1 MRHKTLLA
9 IVCATVMV
17 AGVLA
22 GVELRAQAA
31 LPEGAAL
38 VDGYVKATGGRA
50 AFDRLTTRVAK
61 ARTDVTGAN
70 VSMAVTMWAARPNR
84 ALTIVESDLLGRI
97 ERGFDD
103 TVGWELSTTGGPRV
117 LEGNELDDAARDN
130 VFDGL
135 VSWRDWVAKL
145 ETQGPAVVDGRP
157 AWKVLLT
164 PKVGSARTYYFDQA
178 SALVVEVETIV
189 RTSAGDVPVA
199 VFASDYRDVRGVLL
213 PYRLRQVA
221 AGRELVTTFDSITH
235 NVEIP
240 AGRFDLPKEV
250 LALVPKK

>member
-1 MRHKTLLA
+1 MRQKTLSA
-9 IVCATVMV
+9 FVWATVTA

-22 GVELRAQAA
+22 GVEVRAQAA
-31 LPEGAAL
+31 PPEGASL
-38 VDGYVKATGGRA
+38 LDGHVKASGGRA

-70 VSMAVTMWAARPNR
+70 VSMAATMWAARPNR
-84 ALTIVESDLLGRI
+84 ALTVVESDLVGRI
-97 ERGFDD
+97 ERGFDG
-103 TVGWELSTTGGPRV
+103 TVGWELTTTAGPRV
-117 LEGNELDDAARDN
+117 LEGSELDDAARDN

-135 VSWRDWVAKL
+135 ASWRDWVAKV
-145 ETQGPAVVDGRP
+145 ETQGAAVVDGRP
-157 AWKVLLT
+157 AWQVLLT

-178 SALVVEVETIV
+178 SALVVEVEIVV
-189 RTSAGDVPVA
+189 RTAAGDVPVA
-199 VFASDYRDVRGVLL
+199 SFASDYRDVGGVLM

-221 AGRELVTTFDSITH
+221 AGRELVTTFESITH